1 MVKKIIIPYFHVGLK
16 YTTPFFIG
24 LGIYLAIIGYSI
36 WTAILAL
43 VALII
48 LTTNYVTEID
58 FNKKEYRDFL
68 SFLGFAFDEEKNKF
82 KSVNKIVIVKEN
94 HSQMLNSRSRSRQ
107 LDWASFT
114 ATLILDGNKTL
125 NLITRNNKKELVEGL
140 LDFAKFLNVNIEDQ
154 TTGQNYMIGVRKI

>member
-1 MVKKIIIPYFHVGLK
+1 MIKKIIIPYFHIGMK
-16 YTTPFFIG
+16 YTTPFILG
-24 LGIYLAIIGYSI
+24 LGIYLAIIGYPI
-36 WTAILAL
+36 WTVVLVL

-68 SFLGFAFDEEKNKF
+68 SFLGFAFDEAKNKF

-107 LDWASFT
+107 LDWHH
-114 ATLILDGNKTL
+114 LQQL
-125 NLITRNNKKELVEGL
+125 
-140 LDFAKFLNVNIEDQ
+140 
-154 TTGQNYMIGVRKI
+154 